1 MSKVVLISIIY
12 AAGILIGALFFEVW
26 SANTTFIKTMAVFIW
41 TIIFLIALFYADKN
55 EKKEKVKIYLNPL
68 LLCDQY
74 LFERK
79 FPYSRIFKTCLGGR
93 PSAALPLAKTMGR
106 SIRMGFLTMMSINSA
121 SDKEGLLRPCSA
133 YTSSFLRI
141 KSRGANPSKERIS
154 INLSFV
160 IGVFRYSMMVGLNP
174 WFSSNAKV

>member
-1 MSKVVLISIIY
+1 MLPR
-12 AAGILIGALFFEVW
+12 LL
-26 SANTTFIKTMAVFIW
+26 
-41 TIIFLIALFYADKN
+41 
-55 EKKEKVKIYLNPL
+55 KEKVNIHLNPPSPL
-68 LLCDQY
+68 RSL

-79 FPYSRIFKTCLGGR
+79 FSYSIIFKTCSGGR
-93 PSAALPLAKTMGR
+93 PSAALPLARTMGR

-121 SDKEGLLRPCSA
+121 SDKEGLLRSCSA